1 MKILVDYPLL
11 SKRGLKMKG
20 DFVVRT
26 LTAGRPLKLILWFT
40 LPLLI
45 GNFFQQFYNIADTLI
60 VGQTLGVKALA
71 AVGAT
76 GGISFL
82 IIGFAQG
89 MTTGLS
95 LLTARRF
102 GAHDFRGVRRSFGVS
117 IVISLV
123 VASLL
128 TVISLRFT
136 REFLVMMATPASILP
151 QAVAFIQIIF
161 AGIIASMMFNLLSNM
176 LRALG
181 DSKTPLIFLVIASVI
196 NIGLDFLLIMG
207 FHLGVAGAGY
217 ATVSAQIVASLLC
230 LVYIWRHIPYLRV
243 TWCDLKWDK
252 ALYWE
257 HLRMGLPLGF
267 QSSVIAIGAI
277 ILQVALN
284 DLGTNAVAA
293 STAASKIDQI
303 ATLPMMSL
311 GITLGTY
318 AAQNFGAQE
327 YGRIIKGVRQ
337 SLLLS
342 VVFSLVLSVL
352 IIISGRTLVTF
363 FIGNDMAVLDLAQSY
378 FLVVA
383 SGYVFLDILF
393 VMRYTLQGL
402 GYSMIS
408 IIAGIAELAMRALAV
423 FALVKPFGYAGAAAA
438 EPLAWIGSCIVL
450 VITYLQAIRRLR
462 KAEQLKQKVHGQPAE
477 PVAAPELELVEE

>member
-1 MKILVDYPLL
+1 ME
-11 SKRGLKMKG
+11 G

-26 LTAGRPLKLILWFT
+26 LTEGRPLKLILWFT

-76 GGISFL
+76 GGIAFL

-95 LLTARRF
+95 LLTAQRF
-102 GAHDFRGVRRSFGVS
+102 GAQDYRGVRRSFGVS
-117 IVISLV
+117 IVISVV
-123 VASLL
+123 VALIL
-128 TVISLRFT
+128 TLISLRFT
-136 REFLVMMATPASILP
+136 RRFLVLMATPVSILP
-151 QAVAFIQIIF
+151 QAIAFIQIIF
-161 AGIIASMMFNLLSNM
+161 AGIIASMLFNLLSNM

-196 NIGLDFLLIMG
+196 NVALDFILIMG

-217 ATVSAQIVASLLC
+217 ATVTAQVIASLLC
-230 LVYIWRHIPYLRV
+230 LAYIWRHIPYLKV
-243 TWCDLKWDK
+243 TWRDFKWDK

-318 AAQNFGAQE
+318 AAQNFGAKK
-327 YGRIIKGVRQ
+327 YGRIIQGVRQ
-337 SLLLS
+337 SLIVSVILS
-342 VVFSLVLSVL
+342 VVLSGVV
-352 IIISGRTLVTF
+352 IFSGRTLVTF
-363 FIGNDMAVLDLAQSY
+363 FIGQDAAVLDLAQTY

-408 IIAGIAELAMRALAV
+408 IVAGIAELAMRALAV
-423 FALVKPFGYAGAAAA
+423 FTLVKPLGYAGAAAA
-438 EPLAWIGSCIVL
+438 EPLAWIGSCVVL
-450 VITYLQAIRRLR
+450 VITYIQALRRLR
-462 KAEQLKQKVHGQPAE
+462 KAEQLQQKINGTVE
-477 PVAAPELELVEE
+477 PEVVPELDLVEE

>member
-1 MKILVDYPLL
+1 MKILVDYRLL
-11 SKRGLKMKG
+11 SKSVWKMKG

-26 LTAGRPLKLILWFT
+26 LTEGRPLKLILWFT

-102 GAHDFRGVRRSFGVS
+102 GAHDFLGVRRSFGVS

-123 VASLL
+123 VAILLTIVSLL
-128 TVISLRFT
+128 FT
-136 REFLVMMATPASILP
+136 RQFLVMMATPTAILA
-151 QAVAFIQIIF
+151 QAVTFIRIIF
-161 AGIIASMMFNLLSNM
+161 AGIIASMAFNLLSNM

-181 DSKTPLIFLVIASVI
+181 DSRTPLIFLVIASVV
-196 NIGLDFLLIMG
+196 NIVLDFVLIMG

-217 ATVSAQIVASLLC
+217 ATVTAQVVASLLC
-230 LVYIWRHIPYLRV
+230 LVYIWRHIPYLQV
-243 TWCDLKWDK
+243 TWRDLKWDK
-252 ALYWE
+252 SLYWE

-318 AAQNFGAQE
+318 AAQNYGAQA

-337 SLLLS
+337 SLMLS
-342 VVFSLVLSVL
+342 VGFSVILSGV
-352 IIISGRTLVTF
+352 IIFSGRALVTL
-363 FIGNDMAVLDLAQSY
+363 FIGNDTAVLDLAQSY

-408 IIAGIAELAMRALAV
+408 IVAGIAELAMRALAV
-423 FALVKPFGYAGAAAA
+423 FVLVKPFGYAGAAAA

-450 VITYLQAIRRLR
+450 VITYVRAIRHLR
-462 KAEQLKQKVHGQPAE
+462 KAEQLQLKVKGEPAQLSAT
-477 PVAAPELELVEE
+477 PKLELAEE

>member
-1 MKILVDYPLL
+1 MKMPVDYCSLC
-11 SKRGLKMKG
+11 KMKGLMKG
-20 DFVVRT
+20 DFVVQT
-26 LTAGRPLKLILWFT
+26 LTQGRPLKLILLFT

-95 LLTARRF
+95 LITAQRF
-102 GAHDFRGVRRSFGVS
+102 GAADYRGVRRSFGVS
-117 IVISLV
+117 LVISLF
-123 VASLL
+123 VAGIL
-128 TVISLRFT
+128 TVISLSFT
-136 REFLVMMATPASILP
+136 REFLILMATPTAILP
-151 QAVAFIQIIF
+151 QATTFIQVIF
-161 AGIIASMMFNLLSNM
+161 AGIIASVMFNLLSNM

-181 DSKTPLIFLVIASVI
+181 DSRTPLVFLVIASVL
-196 NIGLDFLLIMG
+196 NITLDFALIMG
-207 FHLGVAGAGY
+207 LHLGVAGAGL

-230 LVYIWRHIPYLRV
+230 FGYIWRRIPYLRI
-243 TWCDLKWDK
+243 TWQDLKWDK
-252 ALYWE
+252 NIFWQ

-293 STAASKIDQI
+293 STAASKIDQV

-318 AAQNFGAQE
+318 AAQNFGAKK
-327 YGRIIKGVRQ
+327 YSRIIKGVRQ
-337 SLLLS
+337 SLIMS
-342 VVFSLVLSVL
+342 VIFSLMLSALV
-352 IIISGRTLVTF
+352 IFSGRFLVTLF
-363 FIGNDMAVLDLAQSY
+363 VGGNKAVLDLAQIY
-378 FLVVA
+378 FWVVA

-402 GYSMIS
+402 GYSVIS
-408 IIAGIAELAMRALAV
+408 IVAGLAELAMRSLAV
-423 FALVKPFGYAGAAAA
+423 FVLVKPLGYAGATAA

-450 VITYLQAIRRLR
+450 VITYLEAIHRLR
-462 KAEQLKQKVHGQPAE
+462 QAEQIQTKREQQVTRPETKLQLAE
-477 PVAAPELELVEE
+477 E

>member
-1 MKILVDYPLL
+1 M
-11 SKRGLKMKG
+11 
-20 DFVVRT
+20 RT
-26 LTAGRPLKLILWFT
+26 LTDGRPLKLILWFT

-76 GGISFL
+76 GGLSFL

-95 LLTARRF
+95 LLTAQRF
-102 GAHDFRGVRRSFGVS
+102 GAQDFRGVRRSFGVS

-123 VASLL
+123 VALVL
-128 TVISLRFT
+128 TVISVTFT
-136 REFLVMMATPASILP
+136 RPFLVLMATPNTILP
-151 QAVAFIQIIF
+151 QAVAFIRIIF
-161 AGIIASMMFNLLSNM
+161 AGICASMLFNLFSNM

-181 DSKTPLIFLVIASVI
+181 DSRTPLIFLVIASVI
-196 NIGLDFLLIMG
+196 NIILDFVLIIG

-217 ATVSAQIVASLLC
+217 ATVTAQIIAGLLC
-230 LVYIWRHIPYLRV
+230 LVYIYRHIPYLQVQWR
-243 TWCDLKWDK
+243 DFKWDK
-252 ALYWE
+252 KIYWQ

-318 AAQNFGAQE
+318 AAQNYGAQA

-337 SLLLS
+337 SLFLS
-342 VVFSLVLSVL
+342 VGFSLVLSVA
-352 IIISGRTLVTF
+352 IILSGRWLVTL
-363 FIGNDMAVLDLAQSY
+363 FIGHDSAVLDLAQTY
-378 FLVVA
+378 FLVMA

-402 GYSMIS
+402 GYSLIA
-408 IIAGIAELAMRALAV
+408 IIAGFAELLMRALAV
-423 FALVKPFGYAGAAAA
+423 FVLVKPFGYAGAAAS

-450 VITYLQAIRRLR
+450 VITYLRAIRHLR
-462 KAEQLKQKVHGQPAE
+462 QAEQLRQKANGPAAQPVLAG
-477 PVAAPELELVEE
+477 PELKLVEELE